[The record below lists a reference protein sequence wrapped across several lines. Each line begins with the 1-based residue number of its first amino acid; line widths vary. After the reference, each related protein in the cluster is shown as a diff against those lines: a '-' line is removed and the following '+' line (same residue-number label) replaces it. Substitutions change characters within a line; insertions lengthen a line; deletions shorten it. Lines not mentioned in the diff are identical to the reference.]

1 MNHYLESLSTAS
13 GHTTYMNLLIAVLPC
28 VFLLRYI
35 YRADKLE
42 KENMSLLIRVFLL
55 GIVSIIPTLII
66 ELTLNSFYDHI
77 NFSNPIIGNFVYA
90 FFVVALVEEACKYFY
105 VKKTTWNHKEF
116 NCDFDGVVYAVFGS
130 LGFAMLENIMYVFQ
144 YGFFIGIMRA
154 ILSVPGHMMFSVFFG
169 IQYGKARRAALGRGS
184 GNPKA
189 LMLKGL
195 FGAVLTHGLYDFFAF
210 MGWNLLFYLF
220 VILLYMIAFSRLK
233 KVSARDKYFSYTDDG
248 EERNV

>member
-1 MNHYLESLSTAS
+1 MNHYLESLSAAS

-55 GIVSIIPTLII
+55 GIVAIIPTII
-66 ELTLNSFYDHI
+66 LELQLGAILAPTSFT
-77 NFSNPIIGNFVYA
+77 NPIIGNFVQA
-90 FFVVALVEEACKYFY
+90 FIVVALVEEACKYFF
-105 VKKTTWNHKEF
+105 VKKVTWNHREF

-130 LGFAMLENIMYVFQ
+130 LGFAMLENIMYVFK
-144 YGFFIGIMRA
+144 YGFIAGIMRA

-184 GNPKA
+184 GNPKM

-195 FGAVLTHGLYDFFAF
+195 LGAVLTHGLYDFFAF
-210 MGWNLLFYLF
+210 MGWNISFYLF
-220 VILLYMIAFSRLK
+220 VILLYIIAFSSLK
-233 KVSARDKYFSYTDDG
+233 KVSASDKYFSNEW
-248 EERNV
+248 EESNH